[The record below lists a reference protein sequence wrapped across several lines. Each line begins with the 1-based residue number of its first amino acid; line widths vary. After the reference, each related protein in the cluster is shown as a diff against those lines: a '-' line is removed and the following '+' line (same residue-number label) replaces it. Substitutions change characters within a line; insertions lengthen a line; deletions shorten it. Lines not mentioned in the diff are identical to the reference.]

1 MAHGTR
7 TRALDKTDL
16 HSVREICGRIVKYA
30 HFNHIP
36 DTVPCIVR
44 IFSTDSTYVLYV
56 VATYTFCEAAQ
67 LLSQQKPNCC
77 FSKQLGV
84 AQFVFIPLAMM
95 IAVTQPYKP
104 HFSIYNAVDS
114 ILVPLMALWCASI
127 VCIIMLAPEAQR
139 WLIFVVLLF
148 ILSVLPLFYISFVI
162 LHWICCQRKVGQKM
176 IGKIRGWIGRNTG
189 RTITTDSDESLPD
202 RLINPAEYEELT
214 APLAVQVE
222 DKPN

>member
-1 MAHGTR
+1 MRWHALHIFIDAFQGCYKDGTNGSR
-7 TRALDKTDL
+7 DCRYIATALLTARVL
-16 HSVREICGRIVKYA
+16 P
-30 HFNHIP
+30 FF
-36 DTVPCIVR
+36 
-44 IFSTDSTYVLYV
+44 IF
-56 VATYTFCEAAQ
+56 A
-67 LLSQQKPNCC
+67 LSPTPL
-77 FSKQLGV
+77 FYGV

-222 DKPN
+222 DKLN